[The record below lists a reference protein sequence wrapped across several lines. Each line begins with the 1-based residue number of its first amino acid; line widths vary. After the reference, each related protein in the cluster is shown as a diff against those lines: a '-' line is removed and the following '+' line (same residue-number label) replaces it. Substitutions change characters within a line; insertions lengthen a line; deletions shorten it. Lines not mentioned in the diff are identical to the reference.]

1 MHLIQVLL
9 QSCMSLMRHGGWCGK
24 VYAEGRALFVA
35 PSTRS
40 LVRGAL
46 KYVGSG
52 VLPGLFSME

>member
-1 MHLIQVLL
+1 
-9 QSCMSLMRHGGWCGK
+9 MSLMRRGGWCGK

-40 LVRGAL
+40 LIRGAL